1 MEWFKDI
8 LSSNCLFKASWL
20 SFLTTTYYGYAC
32 QDASELYACIFIE
45 YGCLTIQIEMVSH
58 DKTAIRDPTIDLIA
72 NLKIHP
78 FEGGIASILLTYTII
93 AEILAFLLHRF
104 KDANL
109 PISR

>member
-1 MEWFKDI
+1 M
-8 LSSNCLFKASWL
+8 LSSDI
-20 SFLTTTYYGYAC
+20 TT
-32 QDASELYACIFIE
+32 
-45 YGCLTIQIEMVSH
+45 
-58 DKTAIRDPTIDLIA
+58 IRDPTIDFIA

-78 FEGGIASILLTYTII
+78 LEGGIASILLIYTII

>member
-1 MEWFKDI
+1 MSD
-8 LSSNCLFKASWL
+8 LFAW
-20 SFLTTTYYGYAC
+20 
-32 QDASELYACIFIE
+32 IFNE
-45 YGCLTIQIEMVSH
+45 YGGLTIEIEMVSN
-58 DKTAIRDPTIDLIA
+58 DITTIRDPTIDLIA

-78 FEGGIASILLTYTII
+78 FKGGIASILLIYTII